1 MAQLQ
6 QVLVVDDN
14 PTNCE
19 VIQEML
25 ADEYDVLT
33 ATNGLDAIA
42 MAERHQPDIVLLD
55 FMLPGIN
62 GLEVCQ
68 WLRHLSKMSRTRIII
83 VSAKAMPSERA
94 QGLAAGANAYITK
107 PFDYPDLMT
116 AIRANEV
123 ASA

>member
-14 PTNCE
+14 QTNCE

-33 ATNGLDAIA
+33 ATNGLDALA
-42 MAERHQPDIVLLD
+42 MAEQHQPDIVLLD

-68 WLRHLSKMSRTRIII
+68 RLRHLSKMSRTRIII

-107 PFDYPDLMT
+107 PFDYSDLMT

>member
-14 PTNCE
+14 QTNCE

-42 MAERHQPDIVLLD
+42 MAEQHQPDIVLLD

-68 WLRHLSKMSRTRIII
+68 RLRHLSKMSRTRIII